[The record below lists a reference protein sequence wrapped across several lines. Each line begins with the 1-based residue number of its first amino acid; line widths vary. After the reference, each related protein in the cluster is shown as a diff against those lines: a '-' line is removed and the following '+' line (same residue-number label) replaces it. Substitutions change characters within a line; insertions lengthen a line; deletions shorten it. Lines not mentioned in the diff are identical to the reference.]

1 MLVLLAVMSG
11 VEVAIMATLVGIT
24 ISRIEMLPVVS
35 TATGCYYSGVLPLSA
50 LFWTP
55 VLVVEPLLLGF
66 VLFKAARTL
75 YARGTIFTALARESL
90 LYFLAIFAQ
99 LLIATIIW
107 ARFPTYLNVV
117 MPYVSPTPSYTP
129 HPNHPLNHPPHHTPH
144 PTPPSW
150 SAALPS
156 LLGNR
161 LLINMRQRFL
171 SERSDT
177 HTNDIEL
184 ASIVFSRF
192 PFLSSRAP
200 GAHTAHT
207 AHTAQPDAAAPDDP
221 RRD

>member
-117 MPYVSPTPSYTP
+117 MPYVSP
-129 HPNHPLNHPPHHTPH
+129 
-144 PTPPSW
+144 W